1 MSSFADRGASLE
13 RDTTRTP
20 VLTSQTLPDAH
31 SPTAPSSLTA
41 RLVRSVDPVR
51 SYLVIAAQA
60 APTVDG
66 ALYLACTTRAEP
78 SDETTTVKRSS

>member
-31 SPTAPSSLTA
+31 PPTAPTSPASL
-41 RLVRSVDPVR
+41 LVRSIDPVR
-51 SYLVIAAQA
+51 NYLVIAAQA

-66 ALYLACTTRAEP
+66 APYLACTTRAEP